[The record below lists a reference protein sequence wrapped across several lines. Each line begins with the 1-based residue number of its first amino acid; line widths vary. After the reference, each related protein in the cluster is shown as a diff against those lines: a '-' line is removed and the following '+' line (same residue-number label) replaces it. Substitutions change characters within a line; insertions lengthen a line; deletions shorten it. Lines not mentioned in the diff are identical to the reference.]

1 MTENEQIASGVLAAL
16 ENSGGRPSLLRAYNC
31 MTRLR
36 LSFDEVAGIPDGLA
50 DAVAGLPSVLGTN
63 VSGTELQIILG
74 PGKAANVTAALNKLL
89 AASKPAAPSEKE
101 APADDRPQ
109 IGDGKALHAKIRAK
123 NATPVKLF
131 FKRIA
136 SIFIPLIPGFIA
148 CGLISGC
155 LNVVAK
161 VAPDVTTGPLFQLL
175 AIAGSTVFFGM
186 NLLVGRN
193 TMEEFGG
200 TPVLGAILGASLS
213 HPNLAHVT
221 LNGETLVP
229 GRGGIISVLLV
240 AMLASVIEKQV
251 KRFVPEA
258 LSLFVTPLVT
268 FLVSGTIAIL
278 VLQPVG
284 GALSDLIGN
293 TATGAIAAGGAL
305 TGAVLGGTFLPM
317 VMLGIH
323 QTLTPIHA
331 ELLARY
337 GVTILLPVLAM
348 AGAGQVGASFA
359 VWCRTKNTRLKKIIA
374 SALPVGIL
382 GIGEPLIYG
391 VTLPL
396 GRPFL
401 GACIGGACGGAVQAA
416 FGVGAATLGIS
427 GLPLAAATDNIPI
440 YLLGLVCAYIGGFVA
455 TLVIGFDDPVETAN
469 ADSSSERV

>member
-1 MTENEQIASGVLAAL
+1 
-16 ENSGGRPSLLRAYNC
+16 
-31 MTRLR
+31 
-36 LSFDEVAGIPDGLA
+36 
-50 DAVAGLPSVLGTN
+50 
-63 VSGTELQIILG
+63 
-74 PGKAANVTAALNKLL
+74 
-89 AASKPAAPSEKE
+89 
-101 APADDRPQ
+101 
-109 IGDGKALHAKIRAK
+109 
-123 NATPVKLF
+123 
-131 FKRIA
+131 
-136 SIFIPLIPGFIA
+136 
-148 CGLISGC
+148 
-155 LNVVAK
+155 
-161 VAPDVTTGPLFQLL
+161 
-175 AIAGSTVFFGM
+175 M

-200 TPVLGAILGASLS
+200 TPVLGAILGALLS

-221 LNGETLVP
+221 LHGETLVP

>member
-131 FKRIA
+131 F
-136 SIFIPLIPGFIA
+136 IA

-200 TPVLGAILGASLS
+200 TPVLGAILGALLS

-401 GACIGGACGGAVQAA
+401 GACIGG
-416 FGVGAATLGIS
+416 
-427 GLPLAAATDNIPI
+427 
-440 YLLGLVCAYIGGFVA
+440 FVA
-455 TLVIGFDDPVETAN
+455 TLVTGFDDPVETAN

>member
-161 VAPDVTTGPLFQLL
+161 VAPDVTTG
-175 AIAGSTVFFGM
+175 
-186 NLLVGRN
+186 
-193 TMEEFGG
+193 
-200 TPVLGAILGASLS
+200 LS
-213 HPNLAHVT
+213 A
-221 LNGETLVP
+221 
-229 GRGGIISVLLV
+229 
-240 AMLASVIEKQV
+240 
-251 KRFVPEA
+251 
-258 LSLFVTPLVT
+258 
-268 FLVSGTIAIL
+268 
-278 VLQPVG
+278 
-284 GALSDLIGN
+284 
-293 TATGAIAAGGAL
+293 
-305 TGAVLGGTFLPM
+305 
-317 VMLGIH
+317 
-323 QTLTPIHA
+323 
-331 ELLARY
+331 
-337 GVTILLPVLAM
+337 
-348 AGAGQVGASFA
+348 
-359 VWCRTKNTRLKKIIA
+359 
-374 SALPVGIL
+374 
-382 GIGEPLIYG
+382 
-391 VTLPL
+391 
-396 GRPFL
+396 
-401 GACIGGACGGAVQAA
+401 
-416 FGVGAATLGIS
+416 
-427 GLPLAAATDNIPI
+427 
-440 YLLGLVCAYIGGFVA
+440 
-455 TLVIGFDDPVETAN
+455 
-469 ADSSSERV
+469 